1 MIVEDFYRDLFLIA
15 TDLGFKKPRLSD
27 KESLS
32 EFDCGT
38 GAGGFKPGNTC
49 AGDGEN
55 NEQED
60 AISAHDRISKV
71 TPTEYKKH
79 KFEKVEKFETDI
91 RNKNVEYGAGF
102 DKNGNSIIEH
112 KGDRGSIKMSVK
124 EVLDLEEK
132 GVKIY
137 SHNHPSNIGL
147 SPQDYEFASSA
158 NLDELRAVG
167 TTHTYTIKRPKE
179 GWSNMQR
186 IYGIYNETS
195 KDLEKEYKDG
205 KISAFEFSRV
215 FPIMAMDRAKKELGI
230 DYEYTRKR

>member
-1 MIVEDFYRDLFLIA
+1 MARVNKFLKMAGGGEVKKSYRAADGDLLEE
-15 TDLGFKKPRLSD
+15 R
-27 KESLS
+27 
-32 EFDCGT
+32 FDCGT

-49 AGDGEN
+49 AGDDGN

-60 AISAHDRISKV
+60 ANSAYDRISKV